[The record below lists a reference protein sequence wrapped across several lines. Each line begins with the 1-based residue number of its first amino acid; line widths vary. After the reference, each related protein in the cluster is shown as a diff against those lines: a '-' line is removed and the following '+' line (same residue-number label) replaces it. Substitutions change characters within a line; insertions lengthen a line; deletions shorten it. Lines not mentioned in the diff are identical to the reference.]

1 MRRLTYGMTLGH
13 GSCIHVD
20 AVQGPSRS
28 KFFFEW
34 TNDAHGFMTAQASN
48 KERTLQHVMYARHWR
63 GSVSY
68 RMLVVFLLHSPR

>member
-34 TNDAHGFMTAQASN
+34 TNDAHGFMTAQGTGSTASYVRASL
-48 KERTLQHVMYARHWR
+48 ER
-63 GSVSY
+63 
-68 RMLVVFLLHSPR
+68 